1 MSFRQ
6 LRGLRVQLLLWTI
19 LPFAVVLIGVS
30 LAGIARHRQAMTQ
43 LVEDR
48 NRALTVAEA
57 NRLSREL
64 NQRIAALGSSAGS
77 LSGDG
82 ASTELARAD
91 PELGAAFPLGLWL
104 FDGLGQPIVGTQAA
118 TDWSASAEARVLA
131 SRTAATGRAQTE
143 VRYGDG
149 SRPLLLV
156 AAPAPGGRVLEGALE
171 VESLSLVQSD
181 AWRESATAGAVFLF
195 DSTGRPLLRGSLP
208 RPAID
213 ETSLADLPPPP
224 AEGAGKALIRA
235 PAGQEWLV
243 TYARVQPIGWTLMT
257 AEDVRA
263 VGSMGTS
270 VVETLPLL
278 LLFVALVALM
288 AVSFGVANVVRPLQE
303 LDRRAARVAWGD
315 FDAVKQPI
323 GGVQEVDDL
332 RNTLAQMADRI
343 RAYQAGMHDYVGAIS
358 EAQEEERMRLA
369 REIHD
374 DTVQALIAL
383 KQRAQMARKSITS
396 QPERA
401 TARLVEIEALVD
413 EQLAALRRMI
423 ADLRPIYLEDLGL
436 VTALEMLADQSQGR
450 QQATVHVEVQG
461 EAVRL
466 FPGLELAAFR
476 IVQQALDN
484 VTSHAN
490 ATEAWVNAQFA
501 PGALTLTVRDDG
513 CGFDPPE
520 QPADLARDGHFGL
533 MGMHERAML
542 YGGRLTITS
551 ALGQGTTIEVSLP
564 TR

>member
-1 MSFRQ
+1 MDHPP
-6 LRGLRVQLLLWTI
+6 LRG
-19 LPFAVVLIGVS
+19 G
-30 LAGIARHRQAMTQ
+30 
-43 LVEDR
+43 
-48 NRALTVAEA
+48 
-57 NRLSREL
+57 
-64 NQRIAALGSSAGS
+64 
-77 LSGDG
+77 
-82 ASTELARAD
+82 
-91 PELGAAFPLGLWL
+91 LGLWL

-156 AAPAPGGRVLEGALE
+156 AAPVPGGRVLEGAVE
-171 VESLSLVQSD
+171 VGSLSLVDSD
-181 AWRESATAGAVFLF
+181 AWRESTTAGAVFLF
-195 DSTGRPLLRGSLP
+195 DSTGRPLLRTSLP
-208 RPAID
+208 KSAID

-224 AEGAGKALIRA
+224 AEGAGKTLIRA

-436 VTALEMLADQSQGR
+436 VTAA
-450 QQATVHVEVQG
+450 
-461 EAVRL
+461 
-466 FPGLELAAFR
+466 
-476 IVQQALDN
+476 
-484 VTSHAN
+484 
-490 ATEAWVNAQFA
+490 
-501 PGALTLTVRDDG
+501 
-513 CGFDPPE
+513 
-520 QPADLARDGHFGL
+520 DGHA
-533 MGMHERAML
+533 RARHAL
-542 YGGRLTITS
+542 RWQSDDHVGTGARHDDRGVAPYSLTGSPAGDRLTKAS
-551 ALGQGTTIEVSLP
+551 GNARGGGMGRPSLFRRAP
-564 TR
+564 TE